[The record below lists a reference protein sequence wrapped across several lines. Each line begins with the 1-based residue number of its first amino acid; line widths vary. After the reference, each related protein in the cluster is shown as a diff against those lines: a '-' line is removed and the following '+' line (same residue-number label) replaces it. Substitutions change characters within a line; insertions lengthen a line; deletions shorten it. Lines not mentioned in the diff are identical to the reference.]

1 MVRMLGSR
9 VAVGAL
15 ATGAA
20 VLVAAPTASADDES
34 SRHEEHHGGGLD
46 IGAGAEGAAV
56 VDTPHTTSGNSLGGG
71 TGFKVR
77 LGSQFHV
84 PLVRLTPELAYGYEH
99 FFAVDD
105 TGTTFDWNTHRIMG
119 GIRLGLGELIVPN
132 LYGHLGYGWR
142 STADPTVPSAGGLAF
157 DAGVAL
163 DLHLI
168 PHLSF
173 GPHVEYAMIDASPFV
188 PQWLALGVHADL
200 VL

>member
-1 MVRMLGSR
+1 MARMLWPPMG
-9 VAVGAL
+9 VGVV

-20 VLVAAPTASADDES
+20 VLLAAPTVRAEDES
-34 SRHEEHHGGGLD
+34 SGHEDHGGGLD
-46 IGAGAEGAAV
+46 LGAGAEGAAV
-56 VDTPHTTSGNSLGGG
+56 VDAPHTASGNSLGGG

-77 LGSQFHV
+77 IGSQFHV
-84 PLVRLTPELAYGYEH
+84 PLVRLSPELAYGYEH

-119 GIRLGLGELIVPN
+119 GIRLGLGEIIVPTV
-132 LYGHLGYGWR
+132 YGHLGYGWR
-142 STADPTVPSAGGLAF
+142 STADPTVPGAGGLAL

-173 GPHVEYAMIDASPFV
+173 GPHIEYAMIDASPFV
-188 PQWLALGVHADL
+188 PQWLALGLHADL
-200 VL
+200 VF